1 MGASSNRLMATVAVH
16 GVTDSIKHKTS
27 KSLSVTLATPV
38 SSKYSILTPDTEQ
51 SGSCHNWRGAAG
63 VTVGRLSEVSY
74 RGLPTGDAMGD
85 YDTDFAAWS
94 DHQAELLR
102 RMGAGER
109 VNNQV
114 DWENVAE
121 EIETLGHSDKREI
134 RNRLAVICEHLLKWV
149 HQPEQRSSS
158 WRGSVVEARQQIA
171 SLIEESPSLKGYP
184 ATALVGRHGAYV
196 HGRAKVMIVAE
207 LVGLPEI
214 CPWSI
219 EQLLDDD
226 YWPAAEGSIGGLPS
240 F

>member
-1 MGASSNRLMATVAVH
+1 
-16 GVTDSIKHKTS
+16 
-27 KSLSVTLATPV
+27 
-38 SSKYSILTPDTEQ
+38 
-51 SGSCHNWRGAAG
+51 
-63 VTVGRLSEVSY
+63 
-74 RGLPTGDAMGD
+74 MGD

-109 VNNQV
+109 VNDQV

-121 EIETLGHSDKREI
+121 EIETLGRSDKREI

-196 HGRAKVMIVAE
+196 HGRAKAMIVAE
-207 LVGLPEI
+207 LVGLPET